1 MTKRMLSEVSEG
13 KVFVFFLLTL
23 IRHCQKATQKGKG
36 FIWFA
41 CRSQSILER
50 SQGRIYGGMLLAG
63 LLFGSF

>member
-13 KVFVFFLLTL
+13 KVSLLLTL

-41 CRSQSILER
+41 CRSQSVLER

-63 LLFGSF
+63 LLFGSC